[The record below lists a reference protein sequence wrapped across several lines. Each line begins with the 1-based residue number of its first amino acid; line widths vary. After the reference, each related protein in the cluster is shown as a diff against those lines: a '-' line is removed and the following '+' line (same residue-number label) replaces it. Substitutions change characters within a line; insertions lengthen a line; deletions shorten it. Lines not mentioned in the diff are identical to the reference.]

1 MDKKKIKV
9 NNPPQISHTE
19 NHQENKINRRQFLL
33 AGAATGLSGALFSL
47 SSSSPT
53 NLSSSIKANFP
64 IKITDKCKRMNQK
77 YTIFNRELW
86 DYELVKKIEERASP
100 SDQRSKYNEKGW
112 THLDF
117 ALDAAGWA
125 VDHKFAA
132 GSEGGQPQSS
142 AYVWDEPV
150 NRRKFKF
157 KDAKDASQKIKKA
170 ARFLG
175 ASLVGIADYDPL
187 WTYSQLVKETLDAE
201 YSPHE
206 PPQFELIPPEFPFQP
221 KSVVVMAVEM
231 DYKGIFLS
239 PSAIEGAATG
249 LGYSH
254 MCAVGYSVATFL
266 RQLGYRAF
274 ANGNDVSLSIPYG
287 IAAGLGEL
295 GRNGLLITKEF
306 GPRVRIVKVFTE
318 LELKPDR
325 PKTFGVWQF
334 CKTCKRCA
342 ESCPS
347 QAISFGQPTLAGE
360 TISNNPGVLK
370 WYINPEKCIQF
381 WRENGS
387 DCANCISSCPY
398 NKLPLW
404 NHKLSSSLAALPI
417 APLQF
422 LMARMDKLFGYGTI
436 RNSQANAAFWDED

>member
-1 MDKKKIKV
+1 MDKKKIKA
-9 NNPPQISHTE
+9 NNSPQISNRQ
-19 NHQENKINRRQFLL
+19 NHQEKKLNRRQFLL
-33 AGAATGLSGALFSL
+33 GGTAAGFSGAVLTLSASSPPIL
-47 SSSSPT
+47 SSPS
-53 NLSSSIKANFP
+53 KARFP
-64 IKITDKCKRMNQK
+64 IEITDKCKRMNQK
-77 YTIFNRELW
+77 YTIFNRQLW
-86 DYELVKKIEERASP
+86 DYELINKIEEAASK
-100 SDQRSKYNEKGW
+100 SERTSKLNQHGWSQLDYALSEAGW
-112 THLDF
+112 T
-117 ALDAAGWA
+117 
-125 VDHKFAA
+125 VDNKFAP
-132 GSEGGQPQSS
+132 GSEGGQPQTP
-142 AYVWDEPV
+142 AYDWDEPV
-150 NRRKFKF
+150 NPKKFKF
-157 KDAKDASQKIKKA
+157 KDAKDASKKIKKA
-170 ARFLG
+170 AHFLG

-187 WTYSQLVKETLDAE
+187 WTYSHLVKENINAE
-201 YSPHE
+201 YSPEE

-231 DYKGIFLS
+231 NYKGISLS
-239 PSAIEGAATG
+239 PSALEEAATG

-254 MCAVGYSVATFL
+254 MCALGCSVSAFI

-274 ANGNDVSLSIPYG
+274 GHGNDVSLSIPYA

-295 GRNGLLITKEF
+295 GRNGLLITQEF

-318 LELKPDR
+318 LKLQPDR

-342 ESCPS
+342 QACPS
-347 QAISFGQPTLAGE
+347 QAISFGPPTLEGE

-404 NHKLSSSLAALPI
+404 NHKLGATLAALPI
-417 APLQF
+417 APFQYF
-422 LMARMDKLFGYGTI
+422 LARMDNLFGYGSI
-436 RNSQANAAFWDED
+436 RNSQANANFWDED

>member
-1 MDKKKIKV
+1 MDKKKIKA
-9 NNPPQISHTE
+9 NNSPQLLCVH
-19 NHQENKINRRQFLL
+19 NRKVNKINRRQFLL
-33 AGAATGLSGALFSL
+33 AGAATSLSGALYGFSG
-47 SSSSPT
+47 SSPS
-53 NLSSSIKANFP
+53 NLSSSIKPNFP
-64 IKITDKCKRMNQK
+64 VKITDKCQRMNQK
-77 YTIFNRELW
+77 YTIFNRSLW
-86 DYELVKKIEERASP
+86 DEDLINKIEKAASK
-100 SDQRSKYNEKGW
+100 SEKKFNEKGW
-112 THLDF
+112 TQLDF

-125 VDHKFAA
+125 VDHKFAT
-132 GSEGGQPQSS
+132 GSEGGQPQSP

-150 NRRKFKF
+150 SRRKFKF
-157 KDAKDASQKIKKA
+157 KDEKDASQKIKKA

-187 WTYSQLVKETLDAE
+187 WTYSQLVKENLDAE
-201 YSPHE
+201 YSPE
-206 PPQFELIPPEFPFQP
+206 NPPQFELIPPEFPFEP
-221 KSVVVMAVEM
+221 NSVVVIAVEM
-231 DYKGIFLS
+231 DYKAISLS

-254 MCAVGYSVATFL
+254 MCAVGYSVATFI

-318 LELKPDR
+318 LKLKPDR
-325 PKTFGVWQF
+325 PQTFGVWQF
-334 CKTCKRCA
+334 CHTCKRCA
-342 ESCPS
+342 QTCPS
-347 QAISFGQPTLAGE
+347 QAIPFGPPTLEGE

-381 WRENGS
+381 WEENGT
-387 DCANCISSCPY
+387 DCAICISSCPY
-398 NKLPLW
+398 NKQPLW
-404 NHKLSSSLAALPI
+404 NHKLSTSLAGLPI

-422 LMARMDKLFGYGTI
+422 LMAKMDKLFGYGTI
-436 RNSQANAAFWDED
+436 GNSRAQSAFWEED